1 MGPGGCPCLTSKTDE
16 CFDKG
21 YPQAES
27 WEPQE
32 PSVTEEHHRRLWH
45 LTFSRFGPK
54 KEKTKKKKHS
64 YRPTKFLLIQVK
76 GLRSEC
82 GVAVRDEGQRRL
94 TRGTLAVGE
103 HNKLLSHHKTS
114 QPRVLS
120 CNPVMDTS
128 SAPQL
133 VKMFS
138 YNNLIQEHI
147 YKAGVINFN

>member
-1 MGPGGCPCLTSKTDE
+1 MSAAGPGGCPCLTSKTDE
-16 CFDKG
+16 CLDKG
-21 YPQAES
+21 VPWQSPESPQSPPWLKSSA
-27 WEPQE
+27 
-32 PSVTEEHHRRLWH
+32 SVSDTSLSPALDR
-45 LTFSRFGPK
+45 
-54 KEKTKKKKHS
+54 KKHS

-76 GLRSEC
+76 GPHREC

-103 HNKLLSHHKTS
+103 HNKLLSHHKNIVA
-114 QPRVLS
+114 PVLS

-147 YKAGVINFN
+147 YEAGVINFN